1 MAHEHIKFIEG
12 PEAEYYLDMIQKGKY
27 DQAIEEVS
35 SKYDKGEGHRIDSYL
50 IGHYKFIEK
59 GEYILVYAHDYGYIH
74 LIKQSNYENI

>member
-12 PEAEYYLDMIQKGKY
+12 PEAEYYLDMIQKGEH

-35 SKYDKGEGHRIDSYL
+35 SKYDKGEGYKIDSYL

-59 GEYILVYAHDYGYIH
+59 GKYILVYAHDYGYIH